1 MGCFF
6 CLSPCAV
13 VGFGIMNLILQSLNR
28 DKALILKKMKKK
40 NSLLFNVIKSEKSTP
55 GQKCN
60 SHHVQISKKCY
71 SFCNFLLKISTIL
84 ISINRNCYLQS
95 FNVF

>member
-28 DKALILKKMKKK
+28 DKALILKKWKK
-40 NSLLFNVIKSEKSTP
+40 SLLFNVIKSEKSTP
-55 GQKCN
+55 GQ
-60 SHHVQISKKCY
+60 ISKNATLFVIFY
-71 SFCNFLLKISTIL
+71 
-84 ISINRNCYLQS
+84 
-95 FNVF
+95 